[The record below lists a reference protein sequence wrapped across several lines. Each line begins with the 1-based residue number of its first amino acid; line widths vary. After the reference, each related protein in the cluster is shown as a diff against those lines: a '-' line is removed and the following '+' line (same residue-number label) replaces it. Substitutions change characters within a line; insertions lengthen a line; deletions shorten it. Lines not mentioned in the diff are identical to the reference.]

1 MESVKD
7 DALYTWLYM
16 LDQGYQN
23 EEEMEEIS
31 GMTEGLRN
39 FAKQYNYAINDPD
52 LIRRY
57 RMIEDGK
64 RDVATKIAVAEK
76 RGEERGEK
84 RGEKRGEIRGEI
96 RGDRNA
102 RLNIARN
109 MKNDGYDDEVIAKY
123 FGLSPE
129 EIADLN

>member
-1 MESVKD
+1 
-7 DALYTWLYM
+7 M

-31 GMTEGLRN
+31 DMTEGLRN

-76 RGEERGEK
+76 RGDK
-84 RGEKRGEIRGEI
+84 
-96 RGDRNA
+96 NA
-102 RLNIARN
+102 RLNIARDL
-109 MKNDGYDDEVIAKY
+109 KKDGYDDDFIAKY
-123 FGLSPE
+123 FGLSAE
-129 EIADLN
+129 EIANL

>member
-1 MESVKD
+1 
-7 DALYTWLYM
+7 
-16 LDQGYQN
+16 
-23 EEEMEEIS
+23 
-31 GMTEGLRN
+31 MTEGLRN

-76 RGEERGEK
+76 RGEERGE
-84 RGEKRGEIRGEI
+84 I
-96 RGDRNA
+96 RGDRYA

-123 FGLSPE
+123 FGLSAE
-129 EIADLN
+129 EIADLNESRINQNTSQR